1 MNVIVSDLAGVL
13 EIRPKVYSDGR
24 GFFVETWQA
33 ERYCSL
39 GIPDQ
44 FVQDNHSFSVK
55 GTLRG
60 LHFQREFPQ
69 GKLIYAITGEVFDVV
84 VDIRRDS
91 STFGSWRSFHL
102 SEALCNQLWI
112 PPGFAH
118 GFLTLSPSAHIIYKC
133 TDFYHPEDEGSI
145 CWNDQTLSIN
155 WPLCEPILLSEKDVA
170 APSFDEVLKSL

>member
-1 MNVIVSDLAGVL
+1 MNVIASDLAGVL
-13 EIRPKVYSDGR
+13 EIRPKVYSDDR

-33 ERYCSL
+33 KYYGAL
-39 GIPDQ
+39 GIYDN

-60 LHFQREFPQ
+60 LHFQKKFPQ
-69 GKLIYAITGEVFDVV
+69 GKLIYAVTGEVFDVV

-91 STFGSWRSFHL
+91 PTFGSWRSFRL
-102 SEALCNQLWI
+102 SEKRCNQLWL

-133 TDFYHPEDEGSI
+133 TDFYHPEDEGCI
-145 CWNDQTLSIN
+145 CWNDPALSIS
-155 WPLCEPILLSEKDVA
+155 WPLSDSPLLSDKDAA
-170 APSFDEVLKSL
+170 APTFREALKSL

>member
-1 MNVIVSDLAGVL
+1 MNVIASDLSGVL
-13 EIRPKVYSDGR
+13 EIRPKVFSDER
-24 GFFVETWQA
+24 GFFVETWQS

-39 GIPDQ
+39 GLPER

-55 GTLRG
+55 GTLRKKKKKKK
-60 LHFQREFPQ
+60 FPQ
-69 GKLIYAITGEVFDVV
+69 GKLIYAVTGEVFDVV

-91 STFGSWRSFHL
+91 PTFGSWCSFRL
-102 SEALCNQLWI
+102 SEKRCNQLWI

-145 CWNDQTLSIN
+145 CWNDPTLSIS
-155 WPLCEPILLSEKDVA
+155 WPLYDSPLLSKKDAA
-170 APSFDEVLKSL
+170 APSFSEVLKSL

>member
-1 MNVIVSDLAGVL
+1 MNIIASDLDGVF
-13 EIRPKVYSDGR
+13 EIRPKVYSDDR

-33 ERYCSL
+33 QRYCSL
-39 GIPDQ
+39 GIPGK
-44 FVQDNHSFSVK
+44 FVQDNHSFSTQ

-69 GKLIYAITGEVFDVV
+69 GKLIYAVTGEVFDVV

-91 STFGSWRSFHL
+91 PTFGSWRSFRL
-102 SEALCNQLWI
+102 SGALCNQLWI

-145 CWNDQTLSIN
+145 CWNDPTLSIS
-155 WPLCEPILLSEKDVA
+155 WPLCGSPLLSEKDA
-170 APSFDEVLKSL
+170 TAPNFSEVFKPL